1 MSKKRITKHFLALV
15 TLLCVMTFGL
25 FLYNKT
31 FKTDVLI
38 SYVMV
43 EDEPNIVAE
52 QTEKI
57 NVVEELRNTYHN
69 DDIKG
74 KLIIPGTGIN
84 EPILKS
90 TNNSY
95 YLNHNAYGEYQA
107 EGSIYEDYRT
117 KLGGKKVLIF
127 GHSSPGWNVPFNE
140 LERYYDEDFYKSHR
154 YIKIIGEDKTY
165 NYEIFSVY
173 VETSDYS
180 YMNLKLDKE
189 TYNTYLRNYQ
199 DRSFYDTKVNVED
212 NDNILILQTCSNK
225 AEYANYKKKY
235 LLVIAKEIRE
245 VK

>member
-74 KLIIPGTGIN
+74 
-84 EPILKS
+84 
-90 TNNSY
+90 
-95 YLNHNAYGEYQA
+95 
-107 EGSIYEDYRT
+107 
-117 KLGGKKVLIF
+117 
-127 GHSSPGWNVPFNE
+127 
-140 LERYYDEDFYKSHR
+140 
-154 YIKIIGEDKTY
+154 
-165 NYEIFSVY
+165 
-173 VETSDYS
+173 
-180 YMNLKLDKE
+180 
-189 TYNTYLRNYQ
+189 
-199 DRSFYDTKVNVED
+199 
-212 NDNILILQTCSNK
+212 
-225 AEYANYKKKY
+225 
-235 LLVIAKEIRE
+235 
-245 VK
+245 